1 MSEGIIVEQLIRPTG
16 LIDPPMEVRSS
27 KNQIDDMIEEIEQR
41 IRNEEKT
48 LITTLTKRMAEELSK
63 YFDRIGIRNRYIHS
77 DVDTLERVPI
87 LADLRADRFD
97 VLIGVNLLREG
108 LDLPEVSLVVIIDAD
123 KEGFLRNVRSLT
135 QIAGRAARNTHGLVI
150 LYADNITD
158 SMRKT
163 ISQSNRRREIQIRYN
178 IEHNL
183 LPRQAQKSGTGQSLL
198 LTPKPEDMNVY
209 PIEEEHYAIVA
220 DIEAQYTTTPKFTR
234 KEIDELITK
243 AREDMERAAKSLDF
257 MAAMRFRDRM
267 YELQKMKEES

>member
-1 MSEGIIVEQLIRPTG
+1 
-16 LIDPPMEVRSS
+16 
-27 KNQIDDMIEEIEQR
+27 
-41 IRNEEKT
+41 
-48 LITTLTKRMAEELSK
+48 
-63 YFDRIGIRNRYIHS
+63 
-77 DVDTLERVPI
+77 
-87 LADLRADRFD
+87 
-97 VLIGVNLLREG
+97 
-108 LDLPEVSLVVIIDAD
+108 
-123 KEGFLRNVRSLT
+123 
-135 QIAGRAARNTHGLVI
+135 
-150 LYADNITD
+150 
-158 SMRKT
+158 MRKT

-209 PIEEEHYAIVA
+209 PIEEEHYATVA